1 MDNLYPIPVI
11 NNLGK
16 LRAQVIFLPFTLT
29 SGDVADPKDVK
40 GLFQAL
46 TEGGWGGLMGPTDKW
61 EKS

>member
-16 LRAQVIFLPFTLT
+16 LRARVIFLPFTLT

-46 TEGGWGGLMGPTDKW
+46 TEGG
-61 EKS
+61 